1 MLERIFFQSSLPR
14 SGSTLF
20 QNIVAQRPDF
30 HATPTDG
37 TLELLYAAR
46 QNFTESPEFKAQDP
60 DKMERGFIRFCHD
73 GLTGFYKAITDKPY
87 VMCKS
92 RGWGI
97 HRSFLDSFYP
107 DPKIVILVRDMRDI
121 LASMEK
127 KFRNNPLKADSVLDW
142 SRMQGTTTPKR
153 VDQWLATPPVG
164 LAFERLSE
172 IFRQGIDKHC
182 HFVRYEDLVQQP
194 QQTMTLVYAYLGIT
208 DYRHDFD
215 NIEQVTKEDD
225 TVYGVYGDHVIR
237 PRLEWRKSDAERI
250 LGKDVCK
257 WVKDNA
263 AFAWYNSRFDY
274 R

>member
-1 MLERIFFQSSLPR
+1 MLQRIFFQSSLPR

-20 QNIVAQRPDF
+20 QNIIAQRPDF
-30 HATPTDG
+30 FATPTDG

-46 QNFTESPEFKAQDP
+46 QNYTESPEFKAQDP
-60 DKMERGFIRFCHD
+60 EVMEKGFKGFCHD
-73 GLTGFYKAITDKPY
+73 GLTGFFRSVTDKPY

-97 HRSFLDSFYP
+97 HRDFLHSFYP
-107 DPKIVILVRDMRDI
+107 DPKIIILVRDMRDI

-127 KFRNNPLKADSVLDW
+127 KFRANPLKADSVLNW
-142 SRMQGTTTPKR
+142 ANMQGTTTPKR

-182 HFVRYEDLVQQP
+182 HFVKYEDLVAHP
-194 QQTMTLVYAYLGIT
+194 KTTMTLVYQFLEVS
-208 DYRHDFD
+208 DYQHDFD
-215 NIEQVTKEDD
+215 NVEQVTKEDD
-225 TVYGVYGDHVIR
+225 EVYGIYGDHRIR
-237 PRLEWRKSDAERI
+237 RKVEWRKSDAERV
-250 LGKDVCK
+250 LGRDVCK
-257 WVKDNA
+257 WVKDNET
-263 AFAWYNSRFDY
+263 FKWYNNRFDY